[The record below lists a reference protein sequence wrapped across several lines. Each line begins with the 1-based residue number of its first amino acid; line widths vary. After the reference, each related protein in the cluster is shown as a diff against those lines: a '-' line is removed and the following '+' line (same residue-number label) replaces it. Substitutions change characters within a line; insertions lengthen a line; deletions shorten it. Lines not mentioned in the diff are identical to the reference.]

1 MKKLTVIM
9 GIIFS
14 ALFLWFAIK
23 DANFVQVRNAFANAN
38 LLAAVPLLG
47 ALASFYWLKA
57 VRWSDLLSPTKTI
70 RAHDLIPSMMTGAAG
85 NNLLPVHLGEFIRMY
100 LLAREHNVANSSV
113 FATLVV
119 ERLLDIVSVLILLLV
134 AIGFADVT
142 RELQIAG
149 IFLAVLASGVL
160 GVALAFLLY
169 TSACVRFLNRL
180 LRFLPRNIQ
189 DKIGLQVHHIAKGL
203 ASLRAT
209 HLYGRIILN
218 SIVQWL
224 LMAGCIHFALYAF
237 ELAVPTYTSIVILG
251 LIVAGLSLPTSPGFV
266 GTIEFCFVLGLQAF
280 DVDASRALGAA
291 IFYHTVL
298 WVTVTLSGLFF
309 MRQYH
314 MTWRQFKNIGK
325 TRPQTDVSDNY

>member
-1 MKKLTVIM
+1 MKKLTVIT

-14 ALFLWFAIK
+14 ALFLWLAIK
-23 DANFVQVRNAFANAN
+23 DANFGHVRDAFAKAN
-38 LLAAVPLLG
+38 LSAAIPLLV

-70 RAHDLIPSMMTGAAG
+70 RAQALIPSLMIGAAG
-85 NNLLPVHLGEFIRMY
+85 NNLLPIHLGEFIRMY
-100 LLAREHNVANSSV
+100 LLAREHNIANSSV
-113 FATLVV
+113 LATLVV
-119 ERLLDIVSVLILLLV
+119 ERLLDILSVLILLLV

-149 IFLAVLASGVL
+149 ILLAVMASVVL
-160 GVALAFLLY
+160 GLAIVFLLY
-169 TSACVRFLNRL
+169 TGACVRISNKL

-189 DKIGLQVHHIAKGL
+189 GKLGSQVDHIANGL

-224 LMAGCIHFALYAF
+224 LMAGCVYFALRA
-237 ELAVPTYTSIVILG
+237 LNVAVPIRASLVILG

-280 DVDASRALGAA
+280 DVDASHALGAA
-291 IFYHTVL
+291 VFYHTVL

-309 MRQYH
+309 MRKYH
-314 MTWRQFKNIGK
+314 MTWRQFQNIK
-325 TRPQTDVSDNY
+325 KSEPEPDV